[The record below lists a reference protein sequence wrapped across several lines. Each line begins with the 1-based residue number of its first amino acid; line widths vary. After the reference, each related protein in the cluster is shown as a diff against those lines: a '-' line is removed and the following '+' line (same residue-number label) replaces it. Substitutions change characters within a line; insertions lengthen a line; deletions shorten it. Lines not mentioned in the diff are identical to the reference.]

1 MGSHCAT
8 RLTLI
13 PAVTKALHDTISSL
27 TTTDAT
33 AYSEHL
39 VRINAV
45 LTGPMEDPDI
55 PAEVRQ
61 MMAGRGGAAGR
72 GLGGRLRTVEEV
84 VDSVVWLLGE
94 KSSFLH
100 GQVLGR

>member
-1 MGSHCAT
+1 M
-8 RLTLI
+8 
-13 PAVTKALHDTISSL
+13 VKALHDTISSL
-27 TTTDAT
+27 TSTDAA

-45 LTGPMEDPDI
+45 LTGPMEDPEI
-55 PAEVRQ
+55 PVEVRQ
-61 MMAGRGGAAGR
+61 MLASQAPTGGGNAR
-72 GLGGRLRTVEEV
+72 GLGARLRTVDEV
-84 VDSVVWLLGE
+84 TDTVVWLLGE